1 MKCHGLS
8 CSRFDVP
15 PLRPCNDIPSYIPRS
30 ACDHTRAAS
39 SNQKPSSPTAGK
51 SADYNLRKSVNYWRF
66 DEVAIVR
73 FCRGL
78 QSESISE
85 HCIDG
90 GIHPWLQQR
99 GATPGLGANL
109 CNPGEISGDRGS
121 SGSRPRVST
130 ARNAN
135 GPGVMS
141 RASNLERSLL
151 NVTDCGR
158 CRDHTAATAV
168 RQRPRWDGMGWR
180 WRPGVGSG
188 RSTLGFRLASDRH
201 VVTGRLP
208 LSEAG
213 SVLGAV
219 FSSP

>member
-1 MKCHGLS
+1 M
-8 CSRFDVP
+8 
-15 PLRPCNDIPSYIPRS
+15 
-30 ACDHTRAAS
+30 
-39 SNQKPSSPTAGK
+39 
-51 SADYNLRKSVNYWRF
+51 
-66 DEVAIVR
+66 R

-168 RQRPRWDGMGWR
+168 RQRPRWDGVEMATGSGV
-180 WRPGVGSG
+180 RPIYSGVPTCVGPTRRDWSITTVGSG
-188 RSTLGFRLASDRH
+188 FCP
-201 VVTGRLP
+201 GRRVLI
-208 LSEAG
+208 
-213 SVLGAV
+213 SVMCPREV
-219 FSSP
+219 